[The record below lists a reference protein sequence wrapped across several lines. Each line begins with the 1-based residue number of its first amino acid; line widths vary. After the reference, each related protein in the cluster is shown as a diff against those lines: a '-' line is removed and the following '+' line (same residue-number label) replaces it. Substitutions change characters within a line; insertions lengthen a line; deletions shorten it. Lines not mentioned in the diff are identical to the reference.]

1 MASFW
6 IWSARLYCTIP
17 YPHTPIPAPHLTQPS
32 QGRAFALQEAHMAI
46 ATIFQRF
53 DLVMDDPSYQL
64 KVKQSVTVKPE
75 GFHIRAYPRNRKTR
89 LYTTPSSAKLLR
101 GTARHRPSISVSA
114 DVASGP
120 PLYVLYGS
128 NSGTSEG
135 FAQRVASDAP
145 THGFRPSIG
154 TLDSAAE
161 KIPSDGPVVIIT
173 ASFEGQFCYS
183 SWVIARKVNRRSG
196 EPADNA
202 AYFVKWLSNLQG
214 EPLSNLR
221 YAVFGCGNRDWVQTY
236 QRIPRLV
243 DELLGERGGHAL
255 LPRGEGD
262 AGGSEMFNDFDS
274 WEARLFE
281 KLTKVVSLHIWS
293 IWKLIF
299 PPPRNTTPNPPR
311 ALRVLRSRRHRLAP
325 LGRRRFVRK
334 MPFLVE

>member
-1 MASFW
+1 MAPLW
-6 IWSARLYCTIP
+6 IWSAGLHCTVP
-17 YPHTPIPAPHLTQPS
+17 YLHILLPLTQFL

-75 GFHIRAYPRNRKTR
+75 GFYIRAYPRNRKAR
-89 LYTTPSSAKLLR
+89 LYTTPSNAKLLR
-101 GTARHRPSISVSA
+101 GTAGQRPSIPAPA
-114 DVASGP
+114 DVAGGQ

-173 ASFEGQFCYS
+173 ASFEGQFCYL
-183 SWVIARKVNRRSG
+183 SWVIARRVNQNSG

-214 EPLSNLR
+214 ETLSNLR

-243 DELLGERGGHAL
+243 DELLGKRGGQAL
-255 LPRGEGD
+255 LSRGEGD
-262 AGGSEMFNDFDS
+262 AGGSEIFNDFDN
-274 WEARLFE
+274 WEALLFE
-281 KLTKVVSLHIWS
+281 TLAKVVSWCIRS
-293 IWKLIF
+293 ILKLIF
-299 PPPRNTTPNPPR
+299 PPLRNTIRNPRR
-311 ALRVLRSRRHRLAP
+311 ALRVLTSRRRGPAL
-325 LGRRRFVRK
+325 LGRRRCVRK
-334 MPFLVE
+334 MPLLVK